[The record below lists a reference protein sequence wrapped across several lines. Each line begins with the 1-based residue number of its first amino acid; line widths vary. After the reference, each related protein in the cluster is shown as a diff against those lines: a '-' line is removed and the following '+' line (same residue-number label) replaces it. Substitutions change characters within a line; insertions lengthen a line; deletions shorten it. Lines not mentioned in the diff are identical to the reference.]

1 MKEKGALVMYKNLLP
16 IGSVVLLKGGEKRL
30 MICGRIQTR
39 AGSDKVYDYSACLYP
54 EGITG
59 PAGMYFFDREA
70 VETVFFLGFQDK
82 EELDFRANVLDT
94 LGEVE
99 VRDGK
104 IVRKQQG

>member
-1 MKEKGALVMYKNLLP
+1 MYKNLLP
-16 IGSVVLLKGGEKRL
+16 IGSVVLLRGGEKRL

-70 VETVFFLGFQDK
+70 VETVFFIGFQDK
-82 EELDFRANVLDT
+82 EELDWRANVPDR
-94 LGEVE
+94 LGEEE

-104 IVRKQQG
+104 IVPKGQG